1 MAAVFRVR
9 QGDYVASGRGLWAI
23 DFQLLE
29 FTELLTK
36 FHLDVAKGLTHRP
49 ICELARKLDAAFEPL
64 LQILPYRPCF
74 HPDQTFDE
82 PKGSSAR
89 KGVVHL
95 RPRLPGTRP
104 PSISDW
110 RIDFAV
116 NDSCEVKACR
126 RIVAA

>member
-1 MAAVFRVR
+1 M
-9 QGDYVASGRGLWAI
+9 
-23 DFQLLE
+23 LE

-36 FHLDVAKGLTHRP
+36 FHLNVAKGLAHRT
-49 ICELARKLDAAFEPL
+49 IRELARKLDAAFETL

-82 PKGSSAR
+82 PKSSGAR
-89 KGVVHL
+89 NGVVHL

-116 NDSCEVKACR
+116 SNSCEVKACR